1 MCCSLPSK
9 LLSLS
14 CSRRTISTY
23 RACGKLR
30 VVLFPISLEGREKKV
45 KITDYQPDS
54 KSSVGRVALCIVRRM
69 LMMLMTNN
77 QEDQQQ

>member
-23 RACGKLR
+23 QACGKLR

-45 KITDYQPDS
+45 KITDYQLDS
-54 KSSVGRVALCIVRRM
+54 ELCWSCCVVHS
-69 LMMLMTNN
+69 
-77 QEDQQQ
+77 EKDADDADDE